1 MSDEIRSRNSGG
13 ALPGRQDEVSVAIP
27 RLVAGSAWETAPDE
41 LSDMSLIDVL
51 DEPGLRGDLDSTEQ
65 SRQQIRLHEAPPGFR
80 ALMGKLADELFVSY
94 SALSRLCLG
103 HGLAKLEDKQWI
115 GRLKLAYGEVRRR
128 GMDLGDPDALSR
140 LNLTS
145 KYSFVQP
152 RPIST
157 TLDASRATAARISD
171 LAMVCGVPRAVVA
184 VIAVSLSLLSLPNNR
199 GYRTLL
205 EAEID
210 AFRRFVI
217 RRTKELR
224 LGDVL

>member
-1 MSDEIRSRNSGG
+1 MSDEIRSLNSGR
-13 ALPGRQDEVSVAIP
+13 ARPGRQDEVSVAIP

-51 DEPGLRGDLDSTEQ
+51 DEPGLRGDLDATEQ

-80 ALMGKLADELFVSY
+80 ALMGKLADELFISY

-103 HGLAKLEDKQWI
+103 HGLAKLEDKPWI
-115 GRLKLAYGEVRRR
+115 GQLKLAYGEVRRR

-171 LAMVCGVPRAVVA
+171 LAMVCGVPRAVG
-184 VIAVSLSLLSLPNNR
+184 VIAVSLSLLSLPSNR

-224 LGDVL
+224 LGEVL